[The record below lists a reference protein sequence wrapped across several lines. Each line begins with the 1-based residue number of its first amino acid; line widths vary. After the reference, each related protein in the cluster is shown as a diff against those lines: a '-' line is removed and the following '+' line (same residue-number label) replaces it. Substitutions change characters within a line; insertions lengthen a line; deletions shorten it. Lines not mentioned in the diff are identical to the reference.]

1 MSPWASACSSDNCT
15 DPQVPLESPYR
26 LRIYETSR
34 KSLRLCTFYYAD
46 WNVARNRQK
55 RSKMVRAGLYARVST
70 YDQKTLPMQ
79 YRAMREY
86 ASRRGWT
93 IALQVR
99 EVNSEAARR
108 EAREK
113 LIEAARFAG
122 LDP

>member
-1 MSPWASACSSDNCT
+1 MAEKRA
-15 DPQVPLESPYR
+15 PQKVKPDR
-26 LRIYETSR
+26 V
-34 KSLRLCTFYYAD
+34 FGQG
-46 WNVARNRQK
+46 QK
-55 RSKMVRAGLYARVST
+55 RSKMSRAGLYARVST
-70 YDQKTLPMQ
+70 HDQKTLLMQ

-99 EVNSEAARR
+99 KVNSEAARR

>member
-1 MSPWASACSSDNCT
+1 VSRTAK
-15 DPQVPLESPYR
+15 
-26 LRIYETSR
+26 LRKVFGHPPHRAQTP
-34 KSLRLCTFYYAD
+34 F
-46 WNVARNRQK
+46 
-55 RSKMVRAGLYARVST
+55 RAGLYARVST
-70 YDQKTLPMQ
+70 QDQQTIPMQ
-79 YRAMREY
+79 TRVMGEY

>member
-1 MSPWASACSSDNCT
+1 MQT
-15 DPQVPLESPYR
+15 
-26 LRIYETSR
+26 
-34 KSLRLCTFYYAD
+34 
-46 WNVARNRQK
+46 
-55 RSKMVRAGLYARVST
+55 RALG
-70 YDQKTLPMQ
+70 
-79 YRAMREY
+79 EY

-99 EVNSEAARR
+99 EVNSEAACR